1 MNSPFHVFFRK
12 AAPALPANRQFLP
25 FEKYVQFDVL
35 ALALM
40 LPRVLTMLQHVNLHV
55 SGFTHLTKT
64 AFKANGETVSG
75 NSREIG

>member
-1 MNSPFHVFFRK
+1 
-12 AAPALPANRQFLP
+12 
-25 FEKYVQFDVL
+25 
-35 ALALM
+35 M

-75 NSREIG
+75 NSGEIG